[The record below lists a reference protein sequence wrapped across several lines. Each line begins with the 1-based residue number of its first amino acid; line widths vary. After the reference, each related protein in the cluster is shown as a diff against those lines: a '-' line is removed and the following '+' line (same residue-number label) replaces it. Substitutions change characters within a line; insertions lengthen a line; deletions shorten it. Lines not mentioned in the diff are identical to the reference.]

1 MIDYEL
7 VTGKAEDV
15 KKTVKK
21 MLNEGWIALDLT
33 STTIGSSVNYT
44 QALTRTIDTSLIV
57 EPSATETKLK
67 RAKNASR

>member
-21 MLNEGWIALDLT
+21 MLNEGWTPLDLT
-33 STTIGSSVNYT
+33 SATIGSTINFT
-44 QALTRTIDTSLIV
+44 QAMTRTLDTSLIV
-57 EPSATETKLK
+57 EPSTAEIKLK
-67 RAKNASR
+67 RARK